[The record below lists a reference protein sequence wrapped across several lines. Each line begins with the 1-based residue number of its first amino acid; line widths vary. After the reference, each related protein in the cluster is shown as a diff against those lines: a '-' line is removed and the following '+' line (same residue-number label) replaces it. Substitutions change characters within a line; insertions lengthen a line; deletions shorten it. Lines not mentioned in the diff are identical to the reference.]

1 MAHWAIYSTASGALY
16 NIADAPPNLAEL
28 AEKGLGAS
36 FFGEDRPDLSA
47 LEWCPR
53 RLSFVVSQ
61 DNAAFDVLRADLANL
76 RLDFQALANRI
87 EALRGLD
94 KQLFKSLNETDD
106 NLADLAQ
113 SVNDRMAVARETV
126 SKLNASVN
134 EAARGWRDDS
144 AALKARIS
152 AIEEWMAEPE
162 EVPQGWLSR
171 LRARVSGG

>member
-47 LEWCPR
+47 LKWCPR
-53 RLSFVVSQ
+53 RLSFVVAQ
-61 DNAAFDVLRADLANL
+61 DGDAINELRASIDNLAIDC
-76 RLDFQALANRI
+76 RELADRI
-87 EALRGLD
+87 EALHSRDEL
-94 KQLFKSLNETDD
+94 LFKSLNETDD
-106 NLADLAQ
+106 NLADFAQ